1 MTFPIPFPVLI
12 SAVEE
17 GNAGYEILLNK
28 SGINSI
34 DLPREK
40 IIAESGTSLRLRFLN
55 RGAPIHIT
63 ATTSNAGS
71 FTDFFHENL
80 YIVDES
86 ILAIPI
92 RKDAGE
98 GTFDLEII
106 SGYGVMKTQLQI
118 SVILPQAPRPV
129 IKEEYP
135 LQPVARGRPH
145 FLMIMMGIALLLYCG
160 WIYTKEEFLNTAS
173 FILLI
178 VGALYTWYRQQ

>member
-1 MTFPIPFPVLI
+1 MRSFSTRVGSTP
-12 SAVEE
+12 
-17 GNAGYEILLNK
+17 
-28 SGINSI
+28 SI
-34 DLPREK
+34 RHGRARS
-40 IIAESGTSLRLRFLN
+40 IAESGTSLRLRFLN
-55 RGAPIHIT
+55 RGVPIHIT

-118 SVILPQAPRPV
+118 SVVLRRLHGPV
-129 IKEEYP
+129 IKEGVP

-160 WIYTKEEFLNTAS
+160 WICPKEEFLNTAS

-178 VGALYTWYRQQ
+178 VGALYTWYSSAVANPGHRSVCSACRGPADR